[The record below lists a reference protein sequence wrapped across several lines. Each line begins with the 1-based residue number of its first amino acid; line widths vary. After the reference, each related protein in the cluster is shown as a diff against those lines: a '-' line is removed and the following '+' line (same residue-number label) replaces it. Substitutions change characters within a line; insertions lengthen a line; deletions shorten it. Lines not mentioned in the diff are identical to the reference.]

1 MKLFSAA
8 MYYTSHMKLL
18 HLSREIE
25 GRPGLFVSVALVL
38 KLIYFAEAMLR
49 KEAMTRDKKEL

>member
-1 MKLFSAA
+1 MQP

>member
-8 MYYTSHMKLL
+8 DVL

-38 KLIYFAEAMLR
+38 KLIYFAEERLG
-49 KEAMTRDKKEL
+49 KEAMPRDKKEL